1 MIRKMIDHRGEID
14 DRERFILQF
23 TVMLATPNSH
33 LSLRNKKMVHKLF
46 RIGSG
51 LTEAE
56 IVEIQKSVHNEFDKL
71 EKFFAEAF
79 GIGGRCSN
87 CSND

>member
-1 MIRKMIDHRGEID
+1 MSEYGFALEEKLKKK
-14 DRERFILQF
+14 REVLEQ
-23 TVMLATPNSH
+23 
-33 LSLRNKKMVHKLF
+33 KKDKKRVHKIF
-46 RIGSG
+46 RVGSG

-79 GIGGRCSN
+79 EIGGRCSN